1 MMKRFILASL
11 AVVLLLAGMGYLV
24 YYRGIYVDF
33 KPEVSVTANFRTQGK
48 EIQYLDGDT

>member
-33 KPEVSVTANFRTQGK
+33 KPR
-48 EIQYLDGDT
+48 YLSQPISAPREKRYSI

>member
-33 KPEVSVTANFRTQGK
+33 KLEVSVTAF
-48 EIQYLDGDT
+48 L